1 MGVTLSVAT
10 SADGYIDDNSV
21 QRLILSTPED
31 WAEVYQLRAA
41 ADAIVIG
48 AETLRRDNPRLSL
61 KSDEL
66 RLSRISEG
74 KAPEPHKVIISR
86 DGKIDPSLR
95 LFTSPYKNIIIFSQI
110 ERAEL
115 DDLAEVIVIEEITSH
130 AVRSHLE
137 KRGLKNIFVEG
148 GAQILNMFLSQGCA
162 DSLRLASNPAIR
174 VGDHTAP
181 SFNKELWVKG
191 ITPLRSDLGGM
202 QIELYNLRS
211 HNHQEDIKYLEQAIE
226 LSRKCIPS
234 ATSYCVGAVIL
245 TANGEIFE
253 GYTHQTSPT
262 HHAEQEAVKKA
273 LQCGA
278 DLKGAT
284 MYSSMEPCSQRSS
297 EPKSCS
303 QIIIE
308 HQFARAI
315 FALYEP
321 NCFVNC
327 NGALNMRLA
336 GIYVECID
344 SLAQRVREINRHILS
359 AEK

>member
-10 SADGYIDDNSV
+10 SADGYIDDNSA

-66 RLSRISEG
+66 RLGRLNAG
-74 KAPEPHKVIISR
+74 KTPEPHKVIISR
-86 DGKIDPSLR
+86 DGVIDPSLR

-115 DDLAEVIVIEEITSH
+115 YDLAEVIVIEEITSH

-137 KRGLKNIFVEG
+137 KRGLNNIFVEG
-148 GAQILNMFLSQGCA
+148 GAQILEMFLSQGCA
-162 DSLRLASNPAIR
+162 DSVRLASNPAIR
-174 VGDHTAP
+174 VDDHSAP
-181 SFNKELWVKG
+181 SFNKELWFKG

-202 QIELYNLRS
+202 QVELYSLRQES
-211 HNHQEDIKYLEQAIE
+211 HQEDIKYLEQAIE
-226 LSRKCIPS
+226 LSRNCSPS
-234 ATSYCVGAVIL
+234 ATSYCVGAVIV
-245 TANGEIFE
+245 TAKGEIFE

-262 HHAEQEAVKKA
+262 HHAEQEAVIKA
-273 LQCGA
+273 LECGT

-297 EPKSCS
+297 EPRSCS

-321 NCFVNC
+321 NCFINC

-336 GIYVECID
+336 GIDVKCID
-344 SLAQRVREINRHILS
+344 SLGESVRQINSHLF
-359 AEK
+359 